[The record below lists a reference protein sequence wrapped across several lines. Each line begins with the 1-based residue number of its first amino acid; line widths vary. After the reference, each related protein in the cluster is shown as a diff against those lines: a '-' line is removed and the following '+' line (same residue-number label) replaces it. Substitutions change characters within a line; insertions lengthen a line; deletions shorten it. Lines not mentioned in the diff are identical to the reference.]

1 MSKYPIFDQPGPIK
15 LAPLYLV
22 TWPPPSLMT
31 TLLTGKIRCLGLIVY
46 FSSLISPKVLYMADG
61 CSKSKSVQRDFSGG
75 PVVKNQPCN
84 EGDMGLIPG
93 WETTI
98 PHFSRSKS

>member
-1 MSKYPIFDQPGPIK
+1 
-15 LAPLYLV
+15 
-22 TWPPPSLMT
+22 
-31 TLLTGKIRCLGLIVY
+31 
-46 FSSLISPKVLYMADG
+46 MADG